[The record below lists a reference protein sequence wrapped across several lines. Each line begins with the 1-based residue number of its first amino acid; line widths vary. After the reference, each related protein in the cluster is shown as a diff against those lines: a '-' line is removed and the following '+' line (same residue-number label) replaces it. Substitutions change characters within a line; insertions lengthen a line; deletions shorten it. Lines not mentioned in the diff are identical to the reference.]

1 MGDTRIPTRL
11 DEPARILMWDA
22 SQVGLL
28 VAFVFLGI
36 LLKDPITWI
45 AAGLALAHVLGKFT
59 GGRHRRFLLHWVYWH
74 LPFGSGFRHTP
85 PSHLREF
92 IG

>member
-1 MGDTRIPTRL
+1 MGDNRIPTRL

-36 LLKDPITWI
+36 LLKDPLTWI
-45 AAGLALAHVLGKFT
+45 VAGLALAHVLGKFT
-59 GGRHRRFLLHWVYWH
+59 GGRHRRYLLHWTYWH
-74 LPFGSGFRHTP
+74 LPVGTGFSRTP